1 MRIRSRYLLLP
12 ALGVVVALA
21 AGVTIPAQKTEPAA
35 TAQAVAP
42 AAVPPEVQQKAKT
55 YKGASIPPRNLKRE
69 ADGHW
74 TPYTPPAAPPE
85 GAEVYTIQPGDT
97 LSGLAQ
103 QKFGTWLLWPQIWD
117 LNPYITDAHWIYP
130 GDPLFLKRPQV
141 IQEEVPLAKEETP
154 SPGGEGQA
162 SGEPALQLEEEA
174 PQPPVNEYDVY
185 CSGYI
190 VETFRRPHL
199 AVVSGPNRS
208 IESLAKG
215 NIVYLNEGKA
225 EGMENGQR
233 FFVIQEGPKVVHP
246 KTSKKLGRF
255 IRRVAQV
262 QVVAVQEHSSIAE
275 IVQSC
280 DAVHYGDSLVPYRP
294 IPIPWD
300 IQRSAS
306 LPLELPPSDK
316 PAGRVVWTEDRLE
329 SLAQH
334 NLVYVDLGS
343 RERLLPGD
351 KVWFFRYPASQGTLV
366 TSWKDL
372 YRQQSLDV
380 GPRDVFRQPKRSKAR
395 HEEKEE
401 AAAGTAEDAAA
412 RALPADSG
420 DVDSLRLFVAEGVV
434 LTTEPGTACV
444 KVLSSATEV
453 GIGDWVI
460 QE

>member
-21 AGVTIPAQKTEPAA
+21 AGVTSAAQNSEPSGA
-35 TAQAVAP
+35 AP
-42 AAVPPEVQQKAKT
+42 AGAAASVPPEVQQKAKT
-55 YKGASIPPRNLKRE
+55 YKGAPTPPRNLKRE

-74 TPYTPPAAPPE
+74 TPYAPPAAPPE

-103 QKFGTWLLWPQIWD
+103 QKFGSWLLWPQIWD

-141 IQEEVPLAKEETP
+141 IQEETPLAEGGVP
-154 SPGGEGQA
+154 SEGGEPQA
-162 SGEPALQLEEEA
+162 SAEPSLQLEEEA

-190 VETFRRPHL
+190 VETYRRPHL
-199 AVVSGPNRS
+199 AIVSGPNRS

-215 NIVYLNEGKA
+215 NTVYLNEGKA

-246 KTSKKLGRF
+246 KTAKKLGRF

-262 QVVAVQEHSSIAE
+262 QVVAVQEHASIAE

-294 IPIPWD
+294 IPIPWE

-306 LPLELPPSDK
+306 LPLELPASGK

-351 KVWFFRYPASQGTLV
+351 KVWFFRYPSSQGTLV
-366 TSWKDL
+366 SSWKDL

-380 GPRDVFRQPKRSKAR
+380 GPRDVFREPKRSKVR
-395 HEEKEE
+395 HEE
-401 AAAGTAEDAAA
+401 AAETPAGTVEDAAA
-412 RALPADSG
+412 RALPPETG
-420 DVDSLRLFVAEGVV
+420 DVDSIRLFVAEGVV

-444 KVLSSATEV
+444 KVLSSASEV

>member
-1 MRIRSRYLLLP
+1 MRIRSRYLLLL
-12 ALGVVVALA
+12 ALGVVVALV
-21 AGVTIPAQKTEPAA
+21 AGVSIPAQNAEPSGKAPVV
-35 TAQAVAP
+35 TPPAVS
-42 AAVPPEVQQKAKT
+42 PEVQQKAKT
-55 YKGASIPPRNLKRE
+55 YKGAPTPPRNLKKE

-74 TPYTPPAAPPE
+74 TPYTLPAAPPE
-85 GAEVYTIQPGDT
+85 GAELYVIQAGDT

-130 GDPLFLKRPQV
+130 GDPLYLKRPQV
-141 IQEEVPLAKEETP
+141 IQEEIPLAEGAAPSETP
-154 SPGGEGQA
+154 GEQP
-162 SGEPALQLEEEA
+162 PAEAAVQLEEEA

-199 AVVSGPNRS
+199 AVASGPNRS

-215 NIVYLNEGKA
+215 NTVYLNEGKA
-225 EGMENGQR
+225 EGLENGQR
-233 FFVIQEGPKVVHP
+233 FYVIHEGPKVIHP

-262 QVVAVQEHSSIAE
+262 QVVAVQEHSAIAE

-300 IQRSAS
+300 IQKSAA
-306 LPLELPPSDK
+306 LPLEVPPSDK

-351 KVWFFRYPASQGTLV
+351 KVWFFRYPAGQGTLV
-366 TSWKDL
+366 GSWKDL

-380 GPRDVFRQPKRSKAR
+380 GPRDVFRQPKRTKIR
-395 HEEKEE
+395 HEEPAE
-401 AAAGTAEDAAA
+401 ASAGTAEDAAA
-412 RALPADSG
+412 RALPPDKG
-420 DVDSLRLFVAEGVV
+420 DVDSIRLFVAEGVV

-444 KVLSSATEV
+444 KVISSASEV

-460 QE
+460 LQ

>member
-12 ALGVVVALA
+12 ALGVVVALL
-21 AGVTIPAQKTEPAA
+21 AGIGIPAQQTEPAG
-35 TAQAVAP
+35 TAP
-42 AAVPPEVQQKAKT
+42 AAASASVPPEVQQKAKT
-55 YKGASIPPRNLKRE
+55 YKGASTPPRNLKRE

-74 TPYTPPAAPPE
+74 TPYSPPETPPE

-141 IQEEVPLAKEETP
+141 IQEEIPLAEGGTAGEE
-154 SPGGEGQA
+154 QA
-162 SGEPALQLEEEA
+162 LGEPALQLEEEA

-190 VETFRRPHL
+190 VESFRRPHL
-199 AVVSGPNRS
+199 AIVSGPNRS
-208 IESLAKG
+208 IESMAKG
-215 NIVYLNEGKA
+215 NVVYLNEGQA
-225 EGMENGQR
+225 EGIENGQR
-233 FFVIQEGPKVVHP
+233 FFVVQEGPKVVHP
-246 KTSKKLGRF
+246 KTSRKLGRF

-262 QVVAVQEHSSIAE
+262 QVMAVQEHSSIAE

-300 IQRSAS
+300 IQRSS
-306 LPLELPPSDK
+306 TLPLELPPTDK
-316 PAGRVVWTEDRLE
+316 PAGQVVWTEDRLE

-366 TSWKDL
+366 SSWKDL
-372 YRQQSLDV
+372 YRQQNLDV
-380 GPRDVFRQPKRSKAR
+380 GPKDIFRQPKREKAR
-395 HEEKEE
+395 REEQGESV
-401 AAAGTAEDAAA
+401 AGTEEEAAA
-412 RALPADSG
+412 RALPPDSG
-420 DVDSLRLFVAEGVV
+420 DVDSIRLFVAEGVV
-434 LTTEPGTACV
+434 LTTEPRTACV
-444 KVLSSATEV
+444 KVLSSASEV

-460 QE
+460 LE